1 MTSDVAHL
9 EVAFKERLLSLKP
22 LDLCAFE
29 PLLRTRYPET
39 EGLFSIPG
47 LLDHTQRVMEAVRAS
62 AGALD
67 TATAQALYL
76 AALLHAVGQSG
87 DHLSDPIGV
96 TVERA
101 REVCFRMGIEPSL
114 RDDVIYLVRHQH
126 IPWFYGVR
134 HYNALRYLQLS
145 VMLNTQALY
154 LLARAD
160 VEANGERS
168 NVARSS
174 RPLEGFR
181 RACEEAGVF
190 GQPPQIWL
198 AEEDLNNLGV
208 CETKERLRLRH
219 EVLERQLRGL
229 FDNPAQARAWLST
242 IISRS
247 HGTLYLTVG
256 VPGSGKTT
264 WVQQTLPG
272 VRRISMD
279 DQRQVLLGSRG
290 DQSLNPE
297 VFRVCFYRL
306 HQALARNETVVWD
319 AQSHTLAQ
327 RRNVLRAARAH
338 HATVIILHFDVPL
351 CVALERN
358 RARECAVPDEVI
370 IRSYRRLLEPR
381 EYEAEEIQRIP
392 A

>member
-1 MTSDVAHL
+1 MTADVLSL
-9 EVAFKERLLSLKP
+9 ETDFKERLLSLKP
-22 LDLCAFE
+22 LDLCTYE
-29 PLLRTRYPET
+29 SLLRTRYPET

-47 LLDHTQRVMEAVRAS
+47 LLDHTQQVMEAVRAN
-62 AGALD
+62 AGTLD

-87 DHLSDPIGV
+87 DQLSDSIGV

-101 REVCFRMGIEPSL
+101 REVCFRLGIKPSV
-114 RDDVIYLVRHQH
+114 RDDVVYLVRHQH
-126 IPWFYGVR
+126 IPWLYGVR
-134 HYNALRYLQLS
+134 HYNVLRYLQLS
-145 VMLNTQALY
+145 AMLNTQALY

-160 VEANGERS
+160 IEADGERS
-168 NVARSS
+168 RIRSTH
-174 RPLEGFR
+174 PLEAFR
-181 RACEEAGVF
+181 RTCEEAGVF
-190 GQPPQIWL
+190 GQRPQIWL
-198 AEEDLNNLGV
+198 SEEDLDALGV
-208 CETKERLRLRH
+208 HEPDERLRLRH

-229 FDNPAQARAWLST
+229 FDNPAQARAWVSA
-242 IISRS
+242 IVRRP

-264 WVQQTLPG
+264 WVQQSLPG

-279 DQRQVLLGSRG
+279 DQRELLLGSRS

-297 VFRVCFYRL
+297 VFRACSYRL
-306 HQALARNETVVWD
+306 HEALARNETVIWD

-327 RRNVLRAARAH
+327 RRNVLRAARGH
-338 HATVIILHFDVPL
+338 HATVIIIHFDVPL

-358 RARECAVPDEVI
+358 RMREFAVPDEVI

-381 EYEAEEIQRIP
+381 DYEAEEIRRII